1 MIYLIDDRKQ
11 RQEEGGWSSVKFS
24 EYSEY
29 IKLIYNYE
37 ELINLSNEIYSSG
50 NIVLFHESFTD
61 NSSRAN
67 NSLIKDFETKLKNEV
82 KKDNDFKL
90 VYFSGSK
97 KHRNLKDK
105 IGYLPVEIVYQNLSV
120 FVDQI
125 QEGIIDLK
133 YLLYGNNHQIEE
145 ILYKKLRLKNDAIEE
160 FQVDDNKL
168 INFVAKSLD
177 EEIDDPFTN
186 AVNKIIF
193 GDEISDEY
201 LNEIVIEWFSENE
214 YDNLFIPLCFG
225 PSLSD
230 YNGLRLATHIRCT
243 TTKNQLKPIFI
254 YSFIDY
260 SFLIEN
266 EYFDVLKT
274 KNVFLIEYS
283 KSAFKDALDMNISP
297 LTIEENPKQIRKIN
311 LNVPKDI
318 GDNHSIANQ
327 WAIYRWSQTI
337 NANDEKIDKIIDVQN
352 SNLYFKYLKSIY
364 PISDLNKLAPKH
376 LKINYSDQP
385 KVLYIDDEAEK
396 GWYEIFCKI
405 LDDEN
410 NLFFRH
416 LDDEFKEKSKGK
428 IIDISLKKIISEDID
443 LVILDFRLHKD
454 DIKNRNIEEVTGYQ
468 ILKRIKEYNKGIQ
481 VIIFSATNKIWNLQA
496 LQEAGADGFIV
507 KEGPENSVD
516 SSFTNNSI
524 KNLINQLNKSFNL
537 IFIRKTI
544 LKCNNILARLKHDET
559 LHKLIESNF
568 EISINLLTQINKD
581 KRFFNFAYLQLF
593 QIIESIVSLEQNF
606 IENDDSFVIVDD
618 IEVCVQKK
626 SIDKAEWPISF
637 KNGKYIIEHRE
648 EKFKKN
654 NINLKRLDTNFKV
667 STTLI
672 FKFGN
677 VNSSVLNWTIIY
689 TTRNTKAAHYNSKN
703 EITKND
709 IEKLIDFI
717 DYFSNIK
724 NINKENIDKGLK
736 EKTFDESKQLLLK
749 NSGNFKISNQK
760 K

>member
-1 MIYLIDDRKQ
+1 MIYLIDDRKH
-11 RQEEGGWSSVKFS
+11 RQEEGGWSSEKFS
-24 EYSEY
+24 AYTEY
-29 IKLIYNYE
+29 IKPIYIYE
-37 ELINLSNEIYSSG
+37 ELSNLSNEIFSSG
-50 NIVLFHESFTD
+50 NIVLFHESFIDKT
-61 NSSRAN
+61 SRAHD
-67 NSLIKDFETKLKNEV
+67 SLIKDFEIKLKNEV
-82 KKDNDFKL
+82 KKDDNFKL

-97 KHRNLKDK
+97 KFRNLKDE
-105 IGYLPVEIVYQNLSV
+105 IGYLPVEIVYQNLDV
-120 FVDQI
+120 FIDKI
-125 QEGIIDLK
+125 KGGIIDLK
-133 YLLYGNNHQIEE
+133 HLLYGNNHQIEE
-145 ILYKKLRLKNDAIEE
+145 NLYNQLRLKNETIEDFQISDAISA
-160 FQVDDNKL
+160 
-168 INFVAKSLD
+168 NFVAKTLD
-177 EEIDDPFTN
+177 DEIDDPFTN
-186 AVNKIIF
+186 ADNEIIF

-201 LNEIVIEWFSENE
+201 LNEIIIEWFSENE

-254 YSFIDY
+254 YSFVDY

-337 NANDEKIDKIIDVQN
+337 NAYDENIDKIIDLQN

-364 PISDLNKLAPKH
+364 PISNLNKLDPKH

-416 LDDEFKEKSKGK
+416 LDDEFKGKSKDK

-507 KEGPENSVD
+507 KEGPENSLD
-516 SSFTNNSI
+516 SEFTKHSILNIIKSLEICLSMIFLKDISKIITQIKSHIYTVSNNCDEKEFEKLSKLKFKNEIFIQLDIIYDCLKKSSLDISTEIKDESSYLNLSFISI
-524 KNLINQLNKSFNL
+524 FKIIELINDHYTVESGTMLKSSSIIIQNYDQNSNTFSKILNQYPTTRDKIL
-537 IFIRKTI
+537 TI
-544 LKCNNILARLKHDET
+544 LKFELNDNPILYVNKLNQFIKFRNNIIHPKTLKDYKKTTKKE
-559 LHKLIESNF
+559 
-568 EISINLLTQINKD
+568 NLDFLTV
-581 KRFFNFAYLQLF
+581 L
-593 QIIESIVSLEQNF
+593 
-606 IENDDSFVIVDD
+606 
-618 IEVCVQKK
+618 K
-626 SIDKAEWPISF
+626 SI
-637 KNGKYIIEHRE
+637 II
-648 EKFKKN
+648 
-654 NINLKRLDTNFKV
+654 
-667 STTLI
+667 
-672 FKFGN
+672 N
-677 VNSSVLNWTIIY
+677 V
-689 TTRNTKAAHYNSKN
+689 K
-703 EITKND
+703 
-709 IEKLIDFI
+709 
-717 DYFSNIK
+717 
-724 NINKENIDKGLK
+724 
-736 EKTFDESKQLLLK
+736 
-749 NSGNFKISNQK
+749 
-760 K
+760 

>member
-1 MIYLIDDRKQ
+1 MIYLIDDRKH
-11 RQEEGGWSSVKFS
+11 RQEEGGWSSEKFS
-24 EYSEY
+24 AYSEY
-29 IKLIYNYE
+29 IKPIYIYE
-37 ELINLSNEIYSSG
+37 ELSNLSNEIFSSG
-50 NIVLFHESFTD
+50 NIVLFHESFIDKT
-61 NSSRAN
+61 SRAHD
-67 NSLIKDFETKLKNEV
+67 SLIKDFEIKLKNEV
-82 KKDNDFKL
+82 KKDDNFKL

-97 KHRNLKDK
+97 KFRNLKDE
-105 IGYLPVEIVYQNLSV
+105 IGYLPVEIVYQNLDV
-120 FVDQI
+120 FIDKI
-125 QEGIIDLK
+125 KGGIIDLK
-133 YLLYGNNHQIEE
+133 HLLYGNNHQIEE
-145 ILYKKLRLKNDAIEE
+145 NLYNQLRLKNETIEDFQISDAISA
-160 FQVDDNKL
+160 
-168 INFVAKSLD
+168 NFVAKTLD
-177 EEIDDPFTN
+177 DEIDDPFTN
-186 AVNKIIF
+186 ADNEIIF

-201 LNEIVIEWFSENE
+201 LNEIIIEWFSENE

-254 YSFIDY
+254 YSFVDY

-283 KSAFKDALDMNISP
+283 KSAFKDALDMNILP

-337 NANDEKIDKIIDVQN
+337 NAYDENIDKIIDLQN

-364 PISDLNKLAPKH
+364 PISNLNKLDPKH

-416 LDDEFKEKSKGK
+416 LDDEFKGKSKDK

-507 KEGPENSVD
+507 KEGPENSLD
-516 SSFTNNSI
+516 SEFTKHSILNIIKSLEICLSMIFLKDISKIITQIKSHIYTVSNNCDEKEFEKLSKLKFKNEIFIQLDIIYDCLKKSSLDISTEIKDESSYLNLSFISI
-524 KNLINQLNKSFNL
+524 FKIIELINDHYTVESGTMLKSSSIIIQNYDQNSNTFSKILNQYPTTRDKIL
-537 IFIRKTI
+537 TI
-544 LKCNNILARLKHDET
+544 LKFELNDNPILYVNKLNQFIKFRNNIIHPKTLKDYKKTTKKE
-559 LHKLIESNF
+559 
-568 EISINLLTQINKD
+568 NLDFLTV
-581 KRFFNFAYLQLF
+581 L
-593 QIIESIVSLEQNF
+593 
-606 IENDDSFVIVDD
+606 
-618 IEVCVQKK
+618 K
-626 SIDKAEWPISF
+626 SI
-637 KNGKYIIEHRE
+637 II
-648 EKFKKN
+648 
-654 NINLKRLDTNFKV
+654 
-667 STTLI
+667 
-672 FKFGN
+672 N
-677 VNSSVLNWTIIY
+677 V
-689 TTRNTKAAHYNSKN
+689 K
-703 EITKND
+703 
-709 IEKLIDFI
+709 
-717 DYFSNIK
+717 
-724 NINKENIDKGLK
+724 
-736 EKTFDESKQLLLK
+736 
-749 NSGNFKISNQK
+749 
-760 K
+760 